1 MWYNVFKGDDIM
13 QKMYKNSLQMIKI
26 LQIKNVK
33 QYNNLLK
40 YYLILNIQSLKIISG
55 HKDFRDIIK
64 LANKI

>member
-1 MWYNVFKGDDIM
+1 M
-13 QKMYKNSLQMIKI
+13 QEMYKNSLQMIKT
-26 LQIKNVK
+26 LKIKNVK

-64 LANKI
+64 IAKEV